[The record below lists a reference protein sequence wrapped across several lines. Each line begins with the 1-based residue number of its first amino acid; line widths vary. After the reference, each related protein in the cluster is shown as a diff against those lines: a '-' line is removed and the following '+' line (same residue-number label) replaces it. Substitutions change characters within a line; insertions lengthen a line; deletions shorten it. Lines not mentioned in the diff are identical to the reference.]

1 MNVKSMVQKDVVH
14 EIILGV
20 AGAPIGILFKKHAA
34 VYFLH
39 PEDLHFLEWFAAIQE
54 SKRSGTYVLFDYV
67 DEGQRLTF
75 VELVK

>member
-1 MNVKSMVQKDVVH
+1 MVQKDVVH
-14 EIILGV
+14 RIIPGD

-39 PEDLHFLEWFAAIQE
+39 PEDPHFSEWFAALQE
-54 SKRSGTYVLFDYV
+54 SKKNGTYVLFDYV